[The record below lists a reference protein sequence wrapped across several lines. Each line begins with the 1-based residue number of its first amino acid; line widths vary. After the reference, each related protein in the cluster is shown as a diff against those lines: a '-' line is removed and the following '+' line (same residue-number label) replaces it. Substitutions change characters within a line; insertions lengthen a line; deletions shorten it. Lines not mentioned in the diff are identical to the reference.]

1 MSEAIQRESAL
12 HGALGRFSP
21 AANGLLRFTER
32 GHLGYVNLR
41 GDPTDAGFL
50 AAARSVLGVDLPI
63 AANTVAESGVHT
75 VFWLGPNEWL
85 VVTAALAERGTAN
98 VLRTALA
105 GQFVSVTEVG
115 GGMTCLRVEGS
126 PARAL
131 LERECP
137 LDLHPREFLVGRCA
151 QSHFAKAPVILH
163 ARGGDCVDVFVRR
176 SFSDYLWA
184 LLTDLGAEF
193 GVVAARA

>member
-12 HGALGRFSP
+12 HGALGRFSSAP
-21 AANGLLRFTER
+21 NGLLRATER

-41 GDPTDAGFL
+41 GDPADPGFP
-50 AAARSVLGVDLPI
+50 AAVRGVLGCELPV
-63 AANTVAESGVHT
+63 AANTVAEGGVHT

-85 VVTAALAERGTAN
+85 VVTAPLAERGTAN
-98 VLRTALA
+98 VLGSALA
-105 GQFVSVTEVG
+105 GRFASVTEVG
-115 GGMTCLRVEGS
+115 GGMTCLRLEGA

-137 LDLHPREFLVGRCA
+137 LDLHLRELPVGRCA
-151 QSHFAKAPVILH
+151 QSHFAKAPVLLH
-163 ARGGDCVDVFVRR
+163 SLAGDRVDVFVRR
-176 SFSDYLWA
+176 SFADYLWA

>member
-12 HGALGRFSP
+12 HGALGRFSA

-50 AAARSVLGVDLPI
+50 AAARSVLGFDLPI
-63 AANTVAESGVHT
+63 AANTVAEGGAHAA
-75 VFWLGPNEWL
+75 FWLGPTEWL
-85 VVTAALAERGTAN
+85 VLTTPLAERGTAN
-98 VLRTALA
+98 SLRTALR
-105 GQFVSVTEVG
+105 GQFASVTEVG
-115 GGMTCLRVEGS
+115 GGMTCLRLEGT

-137 LDLHPREFLVGRCA
+137 LDLHPREFPAGRCA
-151 QSHFAKAPVILH
+151 QSHFAKAPVLLH
-163 ARGGDCVDVFVRR
+163 SRGRDCVDVFIRR
-176 SFSDYLWA
+176 SFADYLWA

-193 GVVAARA
+193 GVVAARG